1 MSERWTKAEQ
11 FKNELKRYF
20 EDPGCPKTGWG
31 KNELAAKIEEL
42 WSRFLMGHLKEPQTT
57 TTFEPGDGAFDT
69 CVETPNGWRR
79 K

>member
-1 MSERWTKAEQ
+1 MSERWIKAEQ

-42 WSRFLMGHLKEPQTT
+42 WAEFLMRH
-57 TTFEPGDGAFDT
+57 
-69 CVETPNGWRR
+69 VE
-79 K
+79 